1 VAARVGVGDG
11 VGVATA
17 QPEMRAEVKARAM
30 KTLVLETR
38 FFVV

>member
-1 VAARVGVGDG
+1 VGVGDG

-30 KTLVLETR
+30 KPLVLETGV
-38 FFVV
+38 FLI